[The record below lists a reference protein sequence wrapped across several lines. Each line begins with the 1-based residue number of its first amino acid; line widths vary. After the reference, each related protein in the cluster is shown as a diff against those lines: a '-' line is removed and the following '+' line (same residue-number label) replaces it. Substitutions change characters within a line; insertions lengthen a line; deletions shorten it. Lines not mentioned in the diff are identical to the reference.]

1 MMVWGHRPSGDA
13 TPTSDHH
20 SIIAYTSFH
29 VKSATTDLELRLLHR
44 KPALR
49 ANMNLYDMLGG

>member
-20 SIIAYTSFH
+20 SIIVCTSFH

>member
-44 KPALR
+44 QQSLKAK
-49 ANMNLYDMLGG
+49 MNLYDMLGR